1 MQNVSRL
8 QPIACRKHKICNLH
22 NLPVVSKGLSS
33 CHFAFLVI
41 LVLFTWLGY
50 GSNPW
55 GGAKG
60 QGIKAQK
67 RVPDASLA
75 AY

>member
-8 QPIACRKHKICNLH
+8 QPIACRKHKICNLP
-22 NLPVVSKGLSS
+22 LVSKGLSS